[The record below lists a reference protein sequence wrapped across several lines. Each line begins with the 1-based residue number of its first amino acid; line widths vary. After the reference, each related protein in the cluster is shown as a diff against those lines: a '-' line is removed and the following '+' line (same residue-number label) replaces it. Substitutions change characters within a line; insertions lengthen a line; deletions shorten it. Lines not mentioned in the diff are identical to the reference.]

1 MKARMTE
8 VGLFVALVALGVA
21 GRLLPHEPNLTP
33 LVATALFSGFVMRR
47 AALAAAVPL
56 ASMFLSDAVLGVYD
70 YRVMGVVYLAL
81 MGPVLMGPLLKR
93 QLSVPRV
100 GAGAVGSSLFFFAA
114 TNLAV
119 WLFSGMYAHTL
130 AGLTHCYA
138 AALPFLRNALVGDVF
153 WSATLFG
160 AWALV
165 GALRRSDVPSAA
177 A

>member
-1 MKARMTE
+1 MKARMIE
-8 VGLFVALVALGVA
+8 VGLFLALVALGVA

-47 AALAAAVPL
+47 TVLAACVPL

-81 MGPVLMGPLLKR
+81 MGPVLLGPVLQR
-93 QLSVPRV
+93 RLSVLRV

-114 TNLAV
+114 TNFAV
-119 WLFSGMYAHTL
+119 WLSSGMYAHTL
-130 AGLTHCYA
+130 AGLGQCYV
-138 AALPFLRNALVGDVF
+138 AALPFLRNALVGDVL
-153 WSATLFG
+153 WATALFG

-165 GALRRSDVPSAA
+165 AALRRPAVSRAA